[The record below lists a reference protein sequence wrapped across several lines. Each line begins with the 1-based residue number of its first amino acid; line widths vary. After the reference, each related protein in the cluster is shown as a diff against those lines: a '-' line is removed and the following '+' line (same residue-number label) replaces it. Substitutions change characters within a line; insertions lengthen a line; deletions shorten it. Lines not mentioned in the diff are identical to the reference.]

1 MLQSGCPEGLQLRV
15 WPAVHTGARTAPRP
29 RQRGVVHE
37 LVFISGVSPGSV
49 SLSYVHTFQN
59 VFSGICQ
66 ATLMEDRVLEWVVNI
81 IFTG

>member
-1 MLQSGCPEGLQLRV
+1 M
-15 WPAVHTGARTAPRP
+15 HTGAHSSTPSP
-29 RQRGVVHE
+29 TRGVVHA
-37 LVFISGVSPGSV
+37 LVFVSGVSPGSV

-66 ATLMEDRVLEWVVNI
+66 ATLMEDCVLEWVVNI